1 MLSFK
6 VSLFIQFIQAWK
18 RREFANFVCLALKL
32 FRWKFP
38 QTTQCSFKRHRHKQ
52 RAYFTVWFLSQ
63 IHCAETDWT
72 PVWWQQEASTVLSC
86 NFGLTLRW
94 KWERGLWEMTD
105 AAREGHWRGHMSS
118 RGRTRP
124 LSKGWGGGI
133 PHYLE
138 RRGLGNAANLDST
151 DSAHLSVWPW
161 WVCPGFIR
169 PSYHRTVPA
178 KCFSST
184 KHFAFS
190 KYFLYHPHIVENKL
204 LYCGF
209 IRYYTYKSLKLSVPC
224 SSVWCVLPALECLR
238 PAPAPYFIFPP
249 LSPSVLFSSQCVCVC
264 VCVCE
269 WVRGAQKRV
278 CVIFNSR
285 RLPAHIWYPSS
296 LPGQMAITFQLW
308 KSSLYK
314 HRQDWD
320 ALDQV

>member
-1 MLSFK
+1 MSFK

-124 LSKGWGGGI
+124 LSKGWGGAGSHTTWRDEAWEMQLTWTRLT
-133 PHYLE
+133 PLTCQSGHDE
-138 RRGLGNAANLDST
+138 CALD
-151 DSAHLSVWPW
+151 LSVHLTTELFQQSVFLLQNILP
-161 WVCPGFIR
+161 FL
-169 PSYHRTVPA
+169 
-178 KCFSST
+178 ST
-184 KHFAFS
+184 FCIIH
-190 KYFLYHPHIVENKL
+190 
-204 LYCGF
+204 
-209 IRYYTYKSLKLSVPC
+209 T
-224 SSVWCVLPALECLR
+224 
-238 PAPAPYFIFPP
+238 
-249 LSPSVLFSSQCVCVC
+249 
-264 VCVCE
+264 
-269 WVRGAQKRV
+269 
-278 CVIFNSR
+278 
-285 RLPAHIWYPSS
+285 
-296 LPGQMAITFQLW
+296 
-308 KSSLYK
+308 
-314 HRQDWD
+314 
-320 ALDQV
+320 